1 MPRSL
6 RMLRYS
12 RVVLLLDLMRP
23 SAWATMDMSLVD
35 MLRAAPASPMVRRTV
50 WMLLKSFSRLLSV
63 SGLKP

>member
-1 MPRSL
+1 M
-6 RMLRYS
+6 
-12 RVVLLLDLMRP
+12 LDLMRP

-63 SGLKP
+63 LGLKP